1 MSIAPAT
8 RGPASLDALKTL
20 YPGILA
26 TKVQWGDMDALNHVN
41 NVVYFQYLENTRLTM
56 MEQLGIF
63 PRLFAEG
70 TGLVIADARC
80 RYKAPVVFPDMLHIG
95 VRVEIVGDDQ
105 IVFHYALFSEQMQRV
120 AAEAETIQVCVNPQ
134 TGRRTPMPEW
144 FKAALETLA

>member
-1 MSIAPAT
+1 MSAGPAT
-8 RGPASLDALKTL
+8 RGPASLDALRAV
-20 YPGILA
+20 YPVILI

-41 NVVYFQYLENTRLTM
+41 NVVYFKYLENTRLTV

-63 PRLFAEG
+63 PRLFEEG
-70 TGLVIADARC
+70 TGLVISDARC
-80 RYKAPVVFPDMLHIG
+80 RYKAPVVFPDTLHIG
-95 VRVEIVGDDQ
+95 VRVEIVGADQ

-134 TGRRTPMPEW
+134 TGRRTPMPDW